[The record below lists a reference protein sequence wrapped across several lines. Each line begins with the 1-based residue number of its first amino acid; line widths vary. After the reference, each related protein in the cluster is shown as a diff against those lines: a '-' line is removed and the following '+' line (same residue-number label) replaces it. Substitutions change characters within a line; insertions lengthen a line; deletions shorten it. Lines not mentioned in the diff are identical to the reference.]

1 MRKPEHAEPQAGW
14 LVPDWPAPAGVRAFC
29 TTRAGGVSTGAYESL
44 NLGLKSGDA
53 PERVAVNRGR
63 VREAADGAHLA
74 WLSQVHG
81 TRCIGLDA
89 GSPEG
94 QEADACITGETGV
107 ACAVMVADCMPVLLC
122 DAAGAQVAAAHCG
135 WRGLAGGVLERTAAA
150 FAEPASTLMAW
161 LGPCIGP
168 QVFEVGPEVKA
179 AFEAHAPGA
188 AACFRPGAR
197 EGKWLADLPALARQR
212 LAALGVHGV
221 HGNDGSAAW
230 CTVGNPS
237 RFFSYRRDGAASGR
251 MAALV
256 WRA

>member
-1 MRKPEHAEPQAGW
+1 MPNPDAGAPHADW
-14 LVPDWPAPAGVRAFC
+14 LVPDWPAPAGVHAFC
-29 TTRAGGVSTGAYESL
+29 TTRAGGVSEGAYGSL
-44 NLGLKSGDA
+44 NLGLKSGDD
-53 PERVAVNRGR
+53 PQRVAVNRAR
-63 VREAADGAHLA
+63 VRAAAGGAHLA
-74 WLSQVHG
+74 FLAQVHG
-81 TRCIGLDA
+81 TRCVALDA
-89 GSPEG
+89 TSPEG
-94 QEADACITGETGV
+94 QEADAGTTAEPRV

-122 DAAGAQVAAAHCG
+122 DAAGTRVAAVHCG
-135 WRGLAGGVLERTAAA
+135 WRGLAGGALERAAAA
-150 FAEPASTLMAW
+150 FGDAELIAW

-168 QVFEVGPEVKA
+168 AAFEVGPEVKA
-179 AFEAHAPGA
+179 AFEAHAPEA
-188 AACFRPGAR
+188 AAGFRPGAR

-212 LAALGVHGV
+212 LAALGVRSV